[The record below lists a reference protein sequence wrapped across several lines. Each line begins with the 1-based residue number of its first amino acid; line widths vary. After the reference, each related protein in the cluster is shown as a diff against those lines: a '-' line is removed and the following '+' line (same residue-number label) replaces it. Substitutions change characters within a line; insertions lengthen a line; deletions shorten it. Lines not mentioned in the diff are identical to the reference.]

1 MRRWEV
7 APDVATLY
15 IRTDMQPS
23 GHATDVDEPLE
34 GRYGEEAF
42 DAAAELF
49 RTLGDPERL
58 RLLTLLAGGER
69 TVTEL
74 AQAAGAGLSVVS
86 QRLRV
91 LRLEGLLTRRRD
103 GRNQYYGLADRHVA
117 DLITNALAHA
127 SEHRHPGDR
136 L

>member
-1 MRRWEV
+1 M
-7 APDVATLY
+7 
-15 IRTDMQPS
+15 
-23 GHATDVDEPLE
+23 DEPPGE
-34 GRYGEEAF
+34 GHHAEAF

-49 RTLGDPERL
+49 RTLGDAERL
-58 RLLTLLAGGER
+58 RLLTLLARGER

-74 AQAAGAGLSVVS
+74 AEAAGAGLSAVS

-117 DLITNALAHA
+117 ELISNALAHA
-127 SEHRHPGDR
+127 SERPHPGDPT
-136 L
+136 